1 MSEAPEI
8 ATAADRVMPGVW
20 HWRVH
25 NSRIGG
31 SISSCQL
38 LASNNGAVLVDPI
51 RLDEAAFAEL
61 PAVTA
66 ICLTAKC
73 HQRSAWHYRTLTG
86 APVWAPAGAAEM
98 EQRPDHRYDEG
109 ELLPGRLRALRTPGP
124 EPVHYCLLA
133 EDRDALVCSDL
144 LMRGEQGDL
153 RYVPLEYH
161 DDPDATRASVAGLLD
176 HDFTLLLLDHGPPVA
191 DGKAAIR
198 ALLAGDT
205 ATA

>member
-1 MSEAPEI
+1 VSEPPEI
-8 ATAADRVMPGVW
+8 AADASEVVPGVW

-25 NSRIGG
+25 NSRLGG
-31 SISSCQL
+31 SVSSCQL
-38 LASNNGAVLVDPI
+38 LAANGEVVLVDPI
-51 RLDEAAFAEL
+51 RLDDAALAEL

-73 HQRSAWHYRTLTG
+73 HQRSAWRYRDATG
-86 APVWAPAGAAEM
+86 APVWAPDGTAEM
-98 EQRPDHRYDEG
+98 EQQPDHRYVEG
-109 ELLPGRLRALRTPGP
+109 ELLPGGLRALRTPGP

-133 EDRDALVCSDL
+133 EAQDALISSDL
-144 LMRGEQGDL
+144 LMRGDDGSL

-161 DDPDATRASVAGLLD
+161 DDPAATRASVAGLLE
-176 HDFTLLLLDHGPPVA
+176 HDFSLLLLDHGAPLA
-191 DGKAAIR
+191 EGKAAIR

>member
-1 MSEAPEI
+1 MSEPVEI
-8 ATAADRVMPGVW
+8 ASEAERVAQGIW

-38 LASNNGAVLVDPI
+38 LADGDGAVLVDPV
-51 RLDEAAFAEL
+51 RLDEAAFAGL

-66 ICLTAKC
+66 VCLTAKC
-73 HQRSAWHYRTLTG
+73 HQRSAWHYRALTG
-86 APVWAPAGAAEM
+86 APVWAPAGSAEM
-98 EQRPDHRYDEG
+98 DEQPDHRYRAG

-133 EDRDALVCSDL
+133 EGRDALICSDL
-144 LMRGEQGDL
+144 LMRSDDGDL
-153 RYVPLEYH
+153 RYVPFEYH
-161 DDPDATRASVAGLLD
+161 EDPAATRASVAALLD
-176 HDFTLLLLDHGPPVA
+176 QEFTLLLLDHGPPVA